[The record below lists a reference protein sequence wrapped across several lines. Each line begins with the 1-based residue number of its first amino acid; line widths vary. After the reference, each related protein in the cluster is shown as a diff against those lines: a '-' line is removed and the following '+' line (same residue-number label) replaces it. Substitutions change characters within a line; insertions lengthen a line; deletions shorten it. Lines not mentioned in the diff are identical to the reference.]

1 MIFWCIIYLLCL
13 LAAGY
18 GAAAIARSGGRR
30 MERFGLAAC
39 LGQAIFGFILIAIS
53 MCGRPPNRTTIFCI
67 AAVIGSAAIVRRPR
81 ESSVPKPRES
91 GFAIAWT
98 VICLIAIAYGICVVA
113 QDAFF
118 LPAIERDAYSIWQ
131 LKAKVLAIYALEPR
145 PSYFMD
151 LALSYSHLR
160 YPPLVPMISAGVHA
174 MTGTLDDEFGKSPP
188 LLLYLGLGAA
198 IFSVIRASRGQI
210 AAITAT
216 ALLLTTPTIL
226 ATAACGTADMTLAA
240 FYGCS
245 ILYLLRWQERQHTRD
260 LILCLIFTAAMAW
273 TKNEGLVLALINAAA
288 VAALRP
294 RDWSAKQIGIRVG
307 FFVAVG
313 LLFAHWLIYSH
324 DLPSTDENYPAHMN
338 VHELAAHISRFPV
351 IISSMSAD
359 LINWHHW
366 GLFWI
371 TLAIVAIFQWRRNLH
386 QPIAML
392 WILLIVHLLA
402 YIPFYMVTPWQLP
415 QLMPYSQGRLLLHAT
430 PAAALLIG
438 LLWPRGMAE
447 SKNFD

>member
-1 MIFWCIIYLLCL
+1 
-13 LAAGY
+13 
-18 GAAAIARSGGRR
+18 
-30 MERFGLAAC
+30 
-39 LGQAIFGFILIAIS
+39 
-53 MCGRPPNRTTIFCI
+53 
-67 AAVIGSAAIVRRPR
+67 
-81 ESSVPKPRES
+81 
-91 GFAIAWT
+91 
-98 VICLIAIAYGICVVA
+98 
-113 QDAFF
+113 
-118 LPAIERDAYSIWQ
+118 
-131 LKAKVLAIYALEPR
+131 
-145 PSYFMD
+145 
-151 LALSYSHLR
+151 
-160 YPPLVPMISAGVHA
+160 
-174 MTGTLDDEFGKSPP
+174 
-188 LLLYLGLGAA
+188 
-198 IFSVIRASRGQI
+198 
-210 AAITAT
+210 
-216 ALLLTTPTIL
+216 
-226 ATAACGTADMTLAA
+226 
-240 FYGCS
+240 
-245 ILYLLRWQERQHTRD
+245 
-260 LILCLIFTAAMAW
+260 
-273 TKNEGLVLALINAAA
+273 LVLALINAAA